1 MNIKID
7 ESTLTIFDVPASY
20 SIENIDDTISF
31 TMNVDYHCRLVFVK
45 QENDPQ
51 VCDVYISDK
60 NGELIKCFQPCGL
73 CFFLEYGYFFS
84 TMQFDRVMGR
94 YGCFESLGGM
104 AYISTSECFEV
115 HQALKTFYQQEFIQ
129 GHLRTLA
136 VSNTTNQMYSSEE
149 LKRNMTFVKD
159 MCYNIFIHPK
169 TISVFEDKLIR
180 KVSDMK
186 LSKIDHLQLA
196 VVSSFSL
203 EHYNGNQ
210 FDYTLSQLSNE
221 NIETIKKRLS
231 HLPNNSEIEE
241 TVLNFIDGNFEYFT
255 SIIWNE
261 FGSEITNA
269 TIYWLVYDI
278 ILSSAC
284 FIYGGAFLSITNHD
298 IAYYSNYTCQEII
311 SEYIENHYDTIC
323 SDPETY
329 YCFCL
334 YYLVSQKKIID
345 EGTGMPCSGILSGYE
360 KYYTFYYNSLLE
372 KENKHQFDQFKQ
384 QLNKT
389 QDAVSDHITI
399 DDIDLMSGLEF
410 EQYISDY
417 FHQKGYHTEITKGS
431 GDQGIDVIAEKGST
445 RIGIQVKCYSGNV
458 GNAAVQEAVAGK
470 AFYKL
475 DKVMVITN
483 SYFTSSAVELAQA
496 NNVIL
501 WDRSILKEKL

>member
-20 SIENIDDTISF
+20 CIENIDDTISF
-31 TMNVDYHCRLVFVK
+31 TMSVDYQCRLVFVK
-45 QENDPQ
+45 QESEPQ
-51 VCDVYISDK
+51 ACDVYISDE
-60 NGELIKCFQPCGL
+60 NGELIKCFHPCGL
-73 CFFLEYGYFFS
+73 CFYIEYGYFFS
-84 TMQFDRVMGR
+84 TMQFNRAEGR

-115 HQALKTFYQQEFIQ
+115 HQALKSFFQQEFIH
-129 GHLRTLA
+129 GYMRTMA
-136 VSNTTNQMYSSEE
+136 VSNITNKMYTPEMVN
-149 LKRNMTFVKD
+149 RNMTFVKD
-159 MCYNIFIHPK
+159 MCYNIFVHPK
-169 TISVFEDKLIR
+169 TISVFEDKLIK
-180 KVSDMK
+180 KVSDMR
-186 LSKIDHLQLA
+186 LPTIDHLQLA

-203 EHYNGNQ
+203 EHLWN

-221 NIETIKKRLS
+221 NIDTIKKRLS

-241 TVLNFIDGNFEYFT
+241 TVQNFIDGNFEYFT

-261 FGSEITNA
+261 FGSGITNA
-269 TIYWLVYDI
+269 TIYWLVYNL

-284 FIYGGAFLSITNHD
+284 LMYGGSFLNITKHD
-298 IAYYSNYTCQEII
+298 IDYYENYSCEEII
-311 SEYIENHYDTIC
+311 SEYIENQYDTIC

-334 YYLVSQKKIID
+334 YFLVSQKMIID
-345 EGTGMPCSGILSGYE
+345 ESTGSPYVGILSGYE
-360 KYYTFYYNSLLE
+360 KYYTYFYNALNE
-372 KENKHQFDQFKQ
+372 KEKRQQLDLFKQ
-384 QLNKT
+384 QLNKSQET
-389 QDAVSDHITI
+389 ISKHVTI

-410 EQYISDY
+410 EQFISDY

-431 GDQGIDVIAEKGST
+431 GDQGIDVIAEKGSI

-483 SYFTSSAVELAQA
+483 SHFTSSAVELAQV

-501 WDRSILKEKL
+501 WDRTILKEKL